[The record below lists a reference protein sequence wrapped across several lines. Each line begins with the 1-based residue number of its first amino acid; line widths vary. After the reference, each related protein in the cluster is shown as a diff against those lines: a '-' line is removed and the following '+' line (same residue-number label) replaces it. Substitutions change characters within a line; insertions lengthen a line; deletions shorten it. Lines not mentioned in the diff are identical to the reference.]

1 MKPATSVSFSAHGEV
16 SLPVETT
23 VNDATGHA
31 ALQRRHNSAVCSLP
45 CLKPAT
51 HRRVGGTIDS
61 KSKAGRHISE
71 SVLLKWCHTVV
82 PAPSQ
87 AQCGATGLTCR
98 RHFFFRA
105 PPPALR
111 LSWGGAQSPTAG

>member
-31 ALQRRHNSAVCSLP
+31 ALQRRRNSAVCSLP

-61 KSKAGRHISE
+61 NSKAGRHISE
-71 SVLLKWCHTVV
+71 SVLLKWCHTL
-82 PAPSQ
+82 S
-87 AQCGATGLTCR
+87 LR
-98 RHFFFRA
+98 RAKRSA
-105 PPPALR
+105 EPP
-111 LSWGGAQSPTAG
+111 G